1 MSLRIRAGL
10 AVGFVAIVTAIFLL
24 LGLLLTGYVGDRN
37 QRQELSQLERA
48 ATLAAVTTLPGVRS
62 TSATTMAQYV
72 QQISSATGYH
82 VTILSTDGTPL
93 ADSATDVSNIRN
105 QSQTREFENALD
117 GSTNSVERTDPI
129 SSQSTWY
136 IAAPIRDNGRIIGVV
151 RLSIP
156 SNQLGAVASSESR
169 NMILLLLGAAGVT
182 LVSVWV
188 FTRTAVR
195 PLTKIVSATQQFSSG
210 DLSARAPVEG
220 SGDFADVAV
229 AFNEMADELQ
239 STFNTI
245 DLERKRLDSVVEHL
259 GDGILIIDNDDQ
271 VVLMNLSA
279 ETLLQVHRGWAI
291 GRTYPQ
297 VFRDYELAAVVR
309 DGRLAGDPDAEPATH
324 FIEMGRPRRT
334 VQAFSYP
341 IPSDDAPLVLVV
353 LRDITEF
360 RRTEAVRRDFVANV
374 SHDLRTPIASMKAL
388 VETLLDGA
396 LEDETVARD
405 FLSRIQ
411 VEVDDLA
418 RLVEELLQLSRA
430 EAGQIELH
438 LAPGDVEPI
447 VRRVIDRMR
456 AQASL
461 KQIEISLDSEAG
473 LPQAM
478 FDADRIEQ
486 VLVNLVHNA
495 VKFTP
500 TGRKIAL
507 RVRASDE
514 AVITSVQD
522 SGPGLEPGDLDRV
535 FERFYKADRSRSASG
550 SGLGLAI
557 AKHLIQ
563 LHGGRIWAESD
574 YGRGAT
580 FSFSLPRTELTD
592 DEVGEQGTPPRI
604 TTQSRP

>member
-1 MSLRIRAGL
+1 MS
-10 AVGFVAIVTAIFLL
+10 AIFLL
-24 LGLLLTGYVGDRN
+24 LGFLLTTYVGDRN
-37 QRQELSQLERA
+37 QRQELSQLERD
-48 ATLAAVTTLPGVRS
+48 ATLAAVTVLPGVRAA
-62 TSATTMAQYV
+62 SASMMAQSV
-72 QQISSATGYH
+72 RQISSATGSH
-82 VTILSTDGTPL
+82 VMILTLDGTPL
-93 ADSATDVSNIRN
+93 ADSATDVFSTQN
-105 QSQTREFENALD
+105 QSQTQEFKHALA
-117 GSTNSVERTDPI
+117 GSTSSVERTDPV
-129 SSQSTWY
+129 SAQSRWY
-136 IAAPIRDNGRIIGVV
+136 IAAPVSDNGRIIAVV

-156 SNQLGAVASSESR
+156 SDQLVTAASGESR
-169 NMILLLLGAAGVT
+169 NIFLLLLGAACVT

-195 PLTKIVSATQQFSSG
+195 PLSKIVSATQQFSSG

-239 STFNTI
+239 STFNMI

-271 VVLMNLSA
+271 VALMNLSA
-279 ETLLQVHRGWAI
+279 EKLLRVYRGWAI

-309 DGRLAGDPDAEPATH
+309 DGRVADSLDAEPATH

-430 EAGQIELH
+430 EAGQINLH
-438 LAPGDVEPI
+438 LAPGNVEPI

-461 KQIEISLDSEAG
+461 KQIEISLDSDAE
-473 LPQAM
+473 LPRAM
-478 FDADRIEQ
+478 FDSDRIEQ

-500 TGRKIAL
+500 VGGKITL
-507 RVRASDE
+507 VLKASDE
-514 AVITSVQD
+514 AVITSVHD
-522 SGPGLEPGDLDRV
+522 SGPGLESGDLERV
-535 FERFYKADRSRSASG
+535 FERFYKADRSRSAAG

-592 DEVGEQGTPPRI
+592 DEVSESETPPRI
-604 TTQSRP
+604 PTQLPTSRGKDSHTI